1 MKKKFTIRDLAKE
14 AGVSVTTV
22 SQILNNKGDRF
33 SKATQEKVLAL
44 RDKYKYVPDFNARN
58 LILHSAKTI
67 GVLVPNVA
75 NPFFGTF
82 IEGVQ
87 SVAREAKFIPLVF
100 SANRDPKL
108 EKYYLSQMIERSIS
122 GLVIASATMTTDTV
136 KELISFND
144 IPYIL
149 FDQNHTQQGYRV
161 QTSDFTGGQL
171 AAKHLLELGHKH
183 IAVLTSDNPSEN
195 LNHRMNGFKKVVEEQ
210 GLSLDEEH
218 DVVKAPLTKT
228 GGYQAVDRVLATG
241 ASAVFA
247 ANDEMAIGL
256 LRGLH
261 ERGVKVP
268 ADLSV
273 MGYDNIYLD
282 DYVYP
287 RLTTVQQPIFDLG
300 AGATEMLIDQINSEG
315 KEEHVQ
321 SFPVKLIKRDS
332 TAPYTGN

>member
-58 LILHSAKTI
+58 LILRSAKTI
-67 GVLVPNVA
+67 GVLVPNIA

-87 SVAREAKFIPLVF
+87 SVARKEKFIPLVF

-122 GLVIASATMTTDTV
+122 GLVIASATMTTDTINEV
-136 KELISFND
+136 ISFND

-149 FDQNHTQQGYRV
+149 FDQNHTQQGDRV
-161 QTSDFTGGQL
+161 QTSDFLGGQL
-171 AAKHLLELGHKH
+171 AANHLLDLGHRH
-183 IAVLTSDNPSEN
+183 IAILTSDNPSEN
-195 LNHRMNGFKKVVEEQ
+195 LNHRMNGFKKAIADHQ
-210 GLSLDEEH
+210 LNFDEVR
-218 DVVKAPLTKT
+218 DVVQAPLTTT
-228 GGYQAVDRVLATG
+228 GGYQATDQVLKTG

-268 ADLSV
+268 AEISV

-300 AGATEMLIDQINSEG
+300 VGATEMLIELINSDNNED
-315 KEEHVQ
+315 HVQ

-332 TAPYTGN
+332 TAPYKGN

>member
-22 SQILNNKGDRF
+22 SQILNNKGERF

-58 LILHSAKTI
+58 LILQNAKTI
-67 GVLVPNVA
+67 GVLVPNIA

-87 SVAREAKFIPLVF
+87 SVARNEKFIPLVF

-122 GLVIASATMTTDTV
+122 GLVIASATMTTDTI
-136 KELISFND
+136 KEIISFND

-149 FDQNHTQQGYRV
+149 FDQNHTQQGDRV
-161 QTSDFTGGQL
+161 QTSDFLGGQI
-171 AAKHLLELGHKH
+171 AAKHLLSLGHQH
-183 IAVLTSDNPSEN
+183 IAILTSDNPSEN
-195 LNHRMNGFKKVVEEQ
+195 LNHRMNGFKKVI
-210 GLSLDEEH
+210 EEH
-218 DVVKAPLTKT
+218 HLVFDQANDVVQAPLTTT
-228 GGYQAVDRVLATG
+228 GGYQAVEQVLATG

-261 ERGVKVP
+261 EHGIRVP

-300 AGATEMLIDQINSEG
+300 VGATEMLIDQINNDNTED
-315 KEEHVQ
+315 HVQ
-321 SFPVKLIKRDS
+321 SFPVKLVERDS
-332 TAPYTGN
+332 TAPYKGK

>member
-1 MKKKFTIRDLAKE
+1 MKKKITIRDIAKE

-22 SQILNNKGDRF
+22 SQILNHKGDRF
-33 SKATQEKVLAL
+33 SKATQEKVFAL

-58 LILHSAKTI
+58 LILKSAKTI
-67 GVLVPNVA
+67 GVLVPNIA

-100 SANRDPKL
+100 SANRDPNL

-122 GLVIASATMTTDTV
+122 GLVIASATMTTATI
-136 KELISFND
+136 KEVISFNE

-149 FDQNHTQQGYRV
+149 FDQNHTQDGDRV
-161 QTSDFTGGQL
+161 QTSDYLGGQL
-171 AAKHLLELGHKH
+171 AAQHLVKLGHRH
-183 IAVLTSDNPSEN
+183 IAVLTSDNPTEN
-195 LNHRMNGFKKVVEEQ
+195 LNHRMNGFKKVVQ
-210 GLSLDEEH
+210 EH
-218 DVVKAPLTKT
+218 QLTVDLQRDVIRAPLTKD
-228 GGYQAVDRVLATG
+228 GGYQATRAVLQTG

-261 ERGVKVP
+261 EQGVKVP
-268 ADLSV
+268 TDLSV
-273 MGYDNIYLD
+273 IGYDNIYLD

-300 AGATEMLIDQINSEG
+300 AGATSMLIDQINHNSNES
-315 KEEHVQ
+315 HVQ
-321 SFPVKLIKRDS
+321 SFPVKLIERDS
-332 TAPYTGN
+332 TGPYRP